1 MVSSLQTSDN
11 SKVVKTEPLD
21 NKDAKWATLKKITY
35 TDPKGVERTWE
46 SGERLTRPPGSDIDG
61 VGVAA
66 ILQDP
71 AKPNDEP
78 RILLQKQ
85 WRAPVDATVIE
96 VPAGLMDPDETAES
110 CAIREL
116 KEETGYV
123 GELVPDKTFRVTP
136 IMFNDPGFCNT
147 NLRMIHVTV
156 DMSRPENQNPQPELE
171 ENEFIETFSVPL
183 KDLWDECIK
192 FTEQGY
198 VIDARVGSLA
208 EGIEFAKRWK
218 LA

>member
-1 MVSSLQTSDN
+1 MVLSLQTSDN

-96 VPAGLMDPDETAES
+96 VPAGLMDPNETAES

-136 IMFNDPGFCNT
+136 IMFNGN
-147 NLRMIHVTV
+147 V
-156 DMSRPENQNPQPELE
+156 
-171 ENEFIETFSVPL
+171 
-183 KDLWDECIK
+183 
-192 FTEQGY
+192 
-198 VIDARVGSLA
+198 
-208 EGIEFAKRWK
+208 
-218 LA
+218 

>member
-1 MVSSLQTSDN
+1 MAFTRKSHRSLAASPHRALAN
-11 SKVVKTEPLD
+11 
-21 NKDAKWATLKKITY
+21 TLLTISRITY

-123 GELVPDKTFRVTP
+123 GELVPDKTVR
-136 IMFNDPGFCNT
+136 
-147 NLRMIHVTV
+147 
-156 DMSRPENQNPQPELE
+156 NP
-171 ENEFIETFSVPL
+171 FICHAS
-183 KDLWDECIK
+183 I
-192 FTEQGY
+192 
-198 VIDARVGSLA
+198 R
-208 EGIEFAKRWK
+208 
-218 LA
+218 